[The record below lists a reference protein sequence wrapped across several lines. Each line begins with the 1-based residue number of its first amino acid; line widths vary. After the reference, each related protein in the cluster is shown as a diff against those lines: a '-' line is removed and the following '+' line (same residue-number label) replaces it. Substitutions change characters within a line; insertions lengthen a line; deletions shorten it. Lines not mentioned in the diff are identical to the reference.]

1 VTGTKPL
8 TTMQKDRETEIEIEI
23 KRDWERRERQTR
35 KWIENEGLFEI

>member
-23 KRDWERRERQTR
+23 KRDWA
-35 KWIENEGLFEI
+35 GEI